1 MYVTTEA
8 IVLSLEPV
16 SDKAQVAHVYTRTG
30 GRERYKVF
38 GLGRRHAIGVYS
50 PLSLVQLTTDK
61 TSVRTAQ
68 LTYVPQNLM
77 TDARKRA
84 VALFISEVLYHTL
97 RYPMTDERMFD
108 FLANAV
114 RALDETEEP
123 QNFHLRFLIDF
134 AAMLGF
140 GMESV
145 QQSAISHQLSEFS
158 IQPSAISLPLT
169 RKERQ
174 EALRTLC
181 SYFEQHV
188 ETWQNPRSLEILIEV
203 FD

>member
-16 SDKAQVAHVYTRTG
+16 SDKAQVTHVYTRTG

-38 GLGRRHAIGVYS
+38 GLGRRHAIGMYS

-77 TDARKRA
+77 TDGRKRA

-140 GMESV
+140 GMESS
-145 QQSAISHQLSEFS
+145 QQSAISPQLS
-158 IQPSAISLPLT
+158 AVGHPLT

-181 SYFEQHV
+181 TYFEQHV
-188 ETWQNPRSLEILIEV
+188 ETWQNPRSLEVLIEV

>member
-16 SDKAQVAHVYTRTG
+16 SDKAQVTHVYTRTG

-68 LTYVPQNLM
+68 LTYVPQTLM

-140 GMESV
+140 GMESS
-145 QQSAISHQLSEFS
+145 QQSAISRQLS
-158 IQPSAISLPLT
+158 AVGHPLT

-181 SYFEQHV
+181 TYFEQHV

>member
-38 GLGRRHAIGVYS
+38 GLGRRHAIGMYS
-50 PLSLVQLTTDK
+50 PLSLLQLTTDK

-68 LTYVPQNLM
+68 LTYVPQTLM
-77 TDARKRA
+77 VDARKRA

-97 RYPMTDERMFD
+97 RYPMADERMFD

-140 GMESV
+140 AIESAP
-145 QQSAISHQLSEFS
+145 SSFPLS
-158 IQPSAISLPLT
+158 PSSFQFT
-169 RKERQ
+169 RTERQ

-181 SYFEQHV
+181 TYFEQHV
-188 ETWQNPRSLEILIEV
+188 ETWQNPRSLDILIEV

>member
-16 SDKAQVAHVYTRTG
+16 SDKAQVTHVYTRTG

-68 LTYVPQNLM
+68 LTYVPQTLM

-140 GMESV
+140 GMESS
-145 QQSAISHQLSEFS
+145 QQSAISPQLS
-158 IQPSAISLPLT
+158 AVGHPLT

-181 SYFEQHV
+181 TYFEQHV

>member
-1 MYVTTEA
+1 M
-8 IVLSLEPV
+8 LSLEPV

-50 PLSLVQLTTDK
+50 PLSLLQLTTDK

-68 LTYVPQNLM
+68 LTYVPQTLM
-77 TDARKRA
+77 NDARKRA

-97 RYPMTDERMFD
+97 RYPMADERMFD

-114 RALDETEEP
+114 RALDDTEEP

-140 GMESV
+140 GMESIQHSAV
-145 QQSAISHQLSEFS
+145 SHLQSVVSRQ
-158 IQPSAISLPLT
+158 LT

-174 EALRTLC
+174 EALRSLC
-181 SYFEQHV
+181 TYFEQHV
-188 ETWQNPRSLEILIEV
+188 ETWQNPRSLDILIEV

>member
-16 SDKAQVAHVYTRTG
+16 SDKAQVTHVYTRTG

-68 LTYVPQNLM
+68 LTYVPQTLM

-140 GMESV
+140 GMESS
-145 QQSAISHQLSEFS
+145 QQSAISSQLS
-158 IQPSAISLPLT
+158 AVGHPLT

-181 SYFEQHV
+181 TYFEQHV

>member
-16 SDKAQVAHVYTRTG
+16 SDKAQVVHVYTRTG

-68 LTYVPQNLM
+68 LTYVPQTLM
-77 TDARKRA
+77 IDARKRA

-114 RALDETEEP
+114 RSLDETEEP

-140 GMESV
+140 GMESS
-145 QQSAISHQLSEFS
+145 QQSAISPQLS
-158 IQPSAISLPLT
+158 AVGHPLT

-181 SYFEQHV
+181 TYFEQHV

>member
-16 SDKAQVAHVYTRTG
+16 SDKAQVTHVYTRTG

-68 LTYVPQNLM
+68 LTYVPQTLM

-140 GMESV
+140 GMESSL
-145 QQSAISHQLSEFS
+145 QSAISRQLS
-158 IQPSAISLPLT
+158 AVGHPLT

-181 SYFEQHV
+181 TYFEQHV

>member
-1 MYVTTEA
+1 M
-8 IVLSLEPV
+8 LSLEPV
-16 SDKAQVAHVYTRTG
+16 SDKAQVTHVYTRTG

-68 LTYVPQNLM
+68 LTYVPQTLM

-140 GMESV
+140 GMESS
-145 QQSAISHQLSEFS
+145 QQSAISSQLS
-158 IQPSAISLPLT
+158 AVGHPLT

-181 SYFEQHV
+181 TYFEQHV

>member
-68 LTYVPQNLM
+68 LTYVPQTLM

-140 GMESV
+140 GMESS
-145 QQSAISHQLSEFS
+145 QQSAISPQLS
-158 IQPSAISLPLT
+158 AVGHPLT

-181 SYFEQHV
+181 TYFEQHV

>member
-16 SDKAQVAHVYTRTG
+16 SDKAQVTHVYTRTG

-68 LTYVPQNLM
+68 LTYVPQTLM

-108 FLANAV
+108 FLANAI
-114 RALDETEEP
+114 RELDETEEP

-140 GMESV
+140 GMESS
-145 QQSAISHQLSEFS
+145 QQSAISPQLS
-158 IQPSAISLPLT
+158 AVGHPLT

-181 SYFEQHV
+181 TYFEQHV

>member
-1 MYVTTEA
+1 M
-8 IVLSLEPV
+8 LSLEPV
-16 SDKAQVAHVYTRTG
+16 SDKAQVVHVYTRTG

-68 LTYVPQNLM
+68 LTYVPQTLM
-77 TDARKRA
+77 IDARKRA

-114 RALDETEEP
+114 RSLDETEEP

-140 GMESV
+140 GMESS
-145 QQSAISHQLSEFS
+145 QQSAISPQLS
-158 IQPSAISLPLT
+158 AVGHPLT

-181 SYFEQHV
+181 TYFEQHV

>member
-68 LTYVPQNLM
+68 LTYVPQTLM

-140 GMESV
+140 GMES
-145 QQSAISHQLSEFS
+145 A
-158 IQPSAISLPLT
+158 PSSFPPT

-181 SYFEQHV
+181 TYFEQHV

>member
-38 GLGRRHAIGVYS
+38 GLGRRHAIGMYS
-50 PLSLVQLTTDK
+50 PLSLLQLTTDK

-68 LTYVPQNLM
+68 LTYVPQTLM
-77 TDARKRA
+77 VDARKRA

-97 RYPMTDERMFD
+97 RYPMADERMFD

-140 GMESV
+140 GMESS
-145 QQSAISHQLSEFS
+145 QQSAMSPQLS
-158 IQPSAISLPLT
+158 AVGHPLT

-181 SYFEQHV
+181 TYFEQHV

>member
-16 SDKAQVAHVYTRTG
+16 SDKAQVTHVYTRTG

-77 TDARKRA
+77 NDARKRA

-140 GMESV
+140 GMESS
-145 QQSAISHQLSEFS
+145 QQSAISPQLS
-158 IQPSAISLPLT
+158 AVGHPLT

-181 SYFEQHV
+181 TYFEQHV

>member
-16 SDKAQVAHVYTRTG
+16 SDKAQVTHVYTRTG

-68 LTYVPQNLM
+68 LTYVPQTLM

-140 GMESV
+140 GMESS
-145 QQSAISHQLSEFS
+145 QQSAISRQLS
-158 IQPSAISLPLT
+158 AVGHPLT

-181 SYFEQHV
+181 TYFEQHV
-188 ETWQNPRSLEILIEV
+188 ETWQNPRSLEVLIEV

>member
-16 SDKAQVAHVYTRTG
+16 SDKAQVVHVYTRTG

-140 GMESV
+140 GMESS
-145 QQSAISHQLSEFS
+145 QQSAISPQLS
-158 IQPSAISLPLT
+158 AVGHPLT

-181 SYFEQHV
+181 TYFEQHV

>member
-16 SDKAQVAHVYTRTG
+16 SDKAQVTHVYTRTG

-68 LTYVPQNLM
+68 LTYVPQTLM

-123 QNFHLRFLIDF
+123 QNFHLRFLIAF

-140 GMESV
+140 GMESS
-145 QQSAISHQLSEFS
+145 QQSAISRQLS
-158 IQPSAISLPLT
+158 AVGHPLT

-181 SYFEQHV
+181 TYFEQHV

>member
-1 MYVTTEA
+1 M
-8 IVLSLEPV
+8 LSLEPV

-68 LTYVPQNLM
+68 LTYVPQTLM
-77 TDARKRA
+77 NDARKRA

-140 GMESV
+140 GMES
-145 QQSAISHQLSEFS
+145 SPSSFRLS
-158 IQPSAISLPLT
+158 PSSFQLT
-169 RKERQ
+169 RAERQ

-181 SYFEQHV
+181 TYFEQHV
-188 ETWQNPRSLEILIEV
+188 ETWQNPRSLDILIEV

>member
-16 SDKAQVAHVYTRTG
+16 SDKAQVTHVYTRTG

-140 GMESV
+140 GMESS
-145 QQSAISHQLSEFS
+145 QQSAISPQLS
-158 IQPSAISLPLT
+158 AVGHPLT

-181 SYFEQHV
+181 TYFEQHV

>member
-68 LTYVPQNLM
+68 LTYVPQTLM
-77 TDARKRA
+77 NDARKRA

-114 RALDETEEP
+114 RALDETEES

-140 GMESV
+140 GMES
-145 QQSAISHQLSEFS
+145 SPSSFRLS
-158 IQPSAISLPLT
+158 PSSFQLT
-169 RKERQ
+169 RAERQ

-181 SYFEQHV
+181 TYFEQHV
-188 ETWQNPRSLEILIEV
+188 ETWQNPRSLDILIEV